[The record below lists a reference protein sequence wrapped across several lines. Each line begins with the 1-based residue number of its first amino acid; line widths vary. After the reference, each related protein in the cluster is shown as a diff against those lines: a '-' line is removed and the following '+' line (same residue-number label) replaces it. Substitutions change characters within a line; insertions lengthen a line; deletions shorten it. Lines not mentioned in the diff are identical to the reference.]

1 MCKSFCSR
9 SHEQSGNDDVPDA
22 RHSDILAAAQLCV
35 MVKVRHVSMSKYVAG
50 PLCAPMTASRPLGRI
65 AHAGLTRA
73 DIHAHF
79 SLFRHILC
87 MMHMLHQHDSEPQ
100 ERWIVIYCNTTMDQM
115 DRNSCLPMVALH
127 RRGVP
132 GPSSTRGHGI
142 ARCQPI
148 ARMNPDHILRKHGRQ
163 QCRHLHHVLQH
174 LQSVNCL
181 KKSTY
186 GTDCVLVLHAG
197 DTDRSQMQPCSAS
210 RHPFDCHQ
218 RYGAGFS

>member
-1 MCKSFCSR
+1 MRDGKS
-9 SHEQSGNDDVPDA
+9 ET
-22 RHSDILAAAQLCV
+22 CV
-35 MVKVRHVSMSKYVAG
+35 HVEICCWA
-50 PLCAPMTASRPLGRI
+50 PLCTHDSKPATWQNSTCWADTGRHPC
-65 AHAGLTRA
+65 A
-73 DIHAHF
+73 F